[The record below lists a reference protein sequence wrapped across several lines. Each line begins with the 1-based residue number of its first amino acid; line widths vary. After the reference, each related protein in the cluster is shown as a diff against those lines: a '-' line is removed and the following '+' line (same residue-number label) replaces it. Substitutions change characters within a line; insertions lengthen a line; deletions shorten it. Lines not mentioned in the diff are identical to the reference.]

1 MLVEVLGLGAAA
13 SRPYPFLYLK
23 ATQTLAMMVRSDVSR
38 AFLRQHRGGRTLD
51 ALVRG
56 LRGTAVE
63 TNGGASGP
71 ATRVQRSLLSET
83 MLLVSR
89 LMWDKEFHDWAL
101 KSPPSSTTGRWE
113 LMMEACLLVAKQSS
127 HALRQVLE
135 RESLENPRAAVY
147 SLCDIAGGD
156 GDTGIGDEQQQKL
169 EWPAARALRDSEAA
183 RRQRQLERAAAVP
196 VTVEATETGTQLA
209 SAGAAGG
216 EEAPP
221 SPPEDGRGTSA
232 VVVAARHIGLAAY
245 PL

>member
-1 MLVEVLGLGAAA
+1 M
-13 SRPYPFLYLK
+13 
-23 ATQTLAMMVRSDVSR
+23 
-38 AFLRQHRGGRTLD
+38 
-51 ALVRG
+51 
-56 LRGTAVE
+56 
-63 TNGGASGP
+63 
-71 ATRVQRSLLSET
+71 QRSLLSET

-169 EWPAARALRDSEAA
+169 EWPAAR
-183 RRQRQLERAAAVP
+183 RQRQLERAAAVP

-216 EEAPP
+216 EKRRRRLPKTAEEPVLWWLQQEA
-221 SPPEDGRGTSA
+221 EA
-232 VVVAARHIGLAAY
+232 EVVVARRGKRE
-245 PL
+245 